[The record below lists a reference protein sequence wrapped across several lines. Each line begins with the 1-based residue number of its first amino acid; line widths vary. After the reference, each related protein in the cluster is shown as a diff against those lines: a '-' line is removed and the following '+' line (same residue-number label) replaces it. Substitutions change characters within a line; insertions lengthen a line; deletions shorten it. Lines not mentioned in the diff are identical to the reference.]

1 MAFGVTWFPDNDER
15 ELLTQS
21 LGNLVLVRRNQN
33 DRASNQDFFRKK
45 AIYFKHA
52 QGDMPVITR
61 EISTFDTWTPDQ
73 VRAREERFIEII
85 SRIWRLDLSAMRSR
99 GGEVEMVRRRRRA
112 S

>member
-1 MAFGVTWFPDNDER
+1 NDER

-61 EISTFDTWTPDQ
+61 EISTFETWTPDQ

-85 SRIWRLDLSAMRSR
+85 SRIWRLDLSAMRR
-99 GGEVEMVRRRRRA
+99 GDDLEMARRRRRA
-112 S
+112 V